1 MGNGL
6 RVCGGGW
13 MWVGVSVGGCEG
25 KKGDM
30 IGVNLSRGS

>member
-1 MGNGL
+1 
-6 RVCGGGW
+6 
-13 MWVGVSVGGCEG
+13 VGVSVRGCER